1 MAFSPITQYIPA
13 NAHRWARLEA
23 RPRTNDFV
31 RSLSAEMRDPL
42 WMLTR
47 QWQWGEFK
55 GEDTGSAVFSELSV
69 QNSPITRFSKGG
81 GPNLLTDNNENI
93 FTSGGDVPGLVG
105 KSVPM
110 EASVEELN
118 VPLDYQTAV
127 KLGQRWKKL
136 LASNNLTYDSAPG
149 QNLYVDIYLSN
160 ADLQFEEFKGA
171 GKTDFQKAVFESNKH
186 LNQTYEA
193 TRRRTLDGRNLLEYL
208 KGNLTLSTPIDNSS
222 LSTNDQAKITDAEN
236 KFVAWVASL
245 FFSPDSNAWNENQM
259 EYQFACSVSDKPA
272 GVGSEPEVL
281 TADQYYHG
289 HLDWYSFD
297 LHKNPASPEID
308 STLFSD
314 ITSNE
319 AALTTT
325 RKVEMLP
332 TGVRFEG
339 MPADRW
345 WELEDGQINIGKLDT
360 GDIDVA
366 SILLA
371 EFGLV
376 YGNEWSVV
384 PFKLPVGSLSKVK
397 SIVVT
402 DTFGGKT
409 LVQTA
414 GASTGTNWQN
424 WSMFTLSSNDGSG
437 DDRLFIPPVVH
448 GLQESEPIEKINFIR
463 DESAN
468 MVWGVETI
476 VPDGLGGGMNG
487 HESMRAYR
495 QQLNPS
501 GNTKD
506 FENLEGT
513 FAQYTLATQVP
524 ENWIPFVPK
533 KVSNL
538 PSERHIY
545 LRRGRM
551 PRFIPGVT
559 LDQLQ
564 TEDFVLPR
572 THLLT
577 EQGLGALEPMDINE
591 EEVPREGAMVKTTF
605 QRARWYNG
613 KTYLWMGRRKTAGRG
628 EGNSGLRFDQLE

>member
-1 MAFSPITQYIPA
+1 MPYSPIFNYKPA
-13 NAHRWARLEA
+13 NAHRWARVEA

-55 GEDTGSAVFSELSV
+55 GEDTGTAVFSEISV
-69 QNSPITRFSKGG
+69 QNSPVTRLSKGG
-81 GPNLLTDNNENI
+81 GPNVLTDEAS
-93 FTSGGDVPGLVG
+93 FSSGGG
-105 KSVPM
+105 SVPM
-110 EASVEELN
+110 EARVEELT

-127 KLGQRWKKL
+127 KLGQRWKKML
-136 LASNNLTYDSAPG
+136 IAMNLDYDSVPS
-149 QNLYVDIYLSN
+149 QNLYNDIYFLN
-160 ADLQFEEFKGA
+160 ADLKFDDFKGV
-171 GKTDFQKAVFESNKH
+171 GKTDLQISSFETNKP

-193 TRRRTLDGRNLLEYL
+193 TRRRTLDGRKLLDYL
-208 KGNLTLSTPIDNSS
+208 KGNLTLTTPIDNTS
-222 LSTNDQAKITDAEN
+222 LSAGDQAQITDAEN
-236 KFVAWVASL
+236 KFVVWVENL
-245 FFSPDSNAWNENQM
+245 FFSPDSNAWNSNHM

-272 GVGSEPEVL
+272 GSGNQPEVL
-281 TADQYYHG
+281 TADQYHSG
-289 HLDWYSFD
+289 NLDWYSFD
-297 LHKNPASPEID
+297 IHKNPQSPTID
-308 STLFSD
+308 SSLFTD
-314 ITSNE
+314 ITSLE
-319 AALTTT
+319 EDLITT

-332 TGVRFEG
+332 TGVHFEG

-345 WELEDGQINIGKLDT
+345 WELEDGQINIGKLDS

-366 SILLA
+366 SIILA

-384 PFKLPVGSLSKVK
+384 PFKIPVGSLSKIK
-397 SIVVT
+397 SIVIT

-409 LVQTA
+409 LVETA
-414 GASTGTNWQN
+414 GASSGTNWQN
-424 WSMFTLSSNDGSG
+424 WSMFTLSTNDNSG

-448 GLQESEPIEKINFIR
+448 GLQESEPIEQINFIR

-468 MVWGVETI
+468 MVWGVESI

-487 HESMRAYR
+487 HESARKYR
-495 QQLNPS
+495 QPLNPT

-506 FENLEGT
+506 FDNLDGT

-533 KVSNL
+533 RITNAPNSR
-538 PSERHIY
+538 EIF

-551 PRFIPGVT
+551 QRFIPNVT
-559 LDQLQ
+559 LNAGLN
-564 TEDFVLPR
+564 EDFVLPR
-572 THLLT
+572 TYLLT
-577 EQGLGALEPMDINE
+577 EQGLGPAEPMDVHE
-591 EEVPREGAMVKTTF
+591 EEIPREGAIVKTTF

-613 KTYLWMGRRKTAGRG
+613 KTYLWMGRRKSAGRG
-628 EGNSGLRFDQLE
+628 EGSSGLEFDQLE

>member
-1 MAFSPITQYIPA
+1 MSTSPIADYRAA
-13 NAHRWARLEA
+13 NTHRWARLEG

-55 GEDTGSAVFSELSV
+55 GEDTGSAVFSELNV
-69 QNSPITRFSKGG
+69 QNSPITRLSKGG
-81 GPNLLTDNNENI
+81 GPNVLTDPGT
-93 FTSGGDVPGLVG
+93 FTSGGG
-105 KSVPM
+105 SVPM
-110 EASVEELN
+110 EARVEELT

-136 LASNNLTYDSAPG
+136 LASNNLDYDSVMG
-149 QNLYVDIYLSN
+149 QNLYKDIYLSN
-160 ADLQFEEFKGA
+160 ADLQFEEFKGV
-171 GKTDFQKAVFESNKH
+171 GKTDLQIASFETNKP

-193 TRRRTLDGRNLLEYL
+193 TRRRTLDGRKLLAYL
-208 KGNLTLSTPIDNSS
+208 KGTITLTIPIDNTS
-222 LSTNDQAKITDAEN
+222 LSTNDQSKITDAEN
-236 KFVAWVASL
+236 KFEVWVENL
-245 FFSPDSNAWNENQM
+245 FFSPASNAWNDNQM
-259 EYQFACSVSDKPA
+259 EYQFACSVADKS
-272 GVGSEPEVL
+272 VGNQPEVL
-281 TADQYYHG
+281 TAEQYYHG

-297 LHKNPASPEID
+297 IHKDPASPTID
-308 STLFSD
+308 NTLID
-314 ITSNE
+314 PILAE
-319 AALTTT
+319 EQDLITT

-345 WELEDGQINIGKLDT
+345 WELEDGQVNIGKLDT

-424 WSMFTLSSNDGSG
+424 WSMFTLSTNDGTG

-448 GLQESEPIEKINFIR
+448 GLQESEPIEQINFIR

-468 MVWGVETI
+468 MVWGVEKI
-476 VPDGLGGGMNG
+476 VPDGLGGGMSG
-487 HESMRAYR
+487 HESARAYR
-495 QQLNPS
+495 QQLNPA
-501 GNTKD
+501 GNTKEFD
-506 FENLEGT
+506 NLDGT

-533 KVSNL
+533 RVSNAL
-538 PSERHIY
+538 TERQIF

-551 PRFIPGVT
+551 PRFIPNVT
-559 LDQLQ
+559 LDAGLN
-564 TEDFVLPR
+564 EDFVLPR
-572 THLLT
+572 SFLLT
-577 EQGLGALEPMDINE
+577 EQGLGALDAMDVHE
-591 EEVPREGAMVKTTF
+591 EEVPREGAIVKTTF

-613 KTYLWMGRRKTAGRG
+613 KTYLWMGRRKSAGRG

>member
-1 MAFSPITQYIPA
+1 MPISQYIPA
-13 NAHRWARLEA
+13 NVHRWARLEA

-55 GEDTGSAVFSELSV
+55 GEDTGSAIFSELNV
-69 QNSPITRFSKGG
+69 QNSPVTRLSKGG
-81 GPNLLTDNNENI
+81 GPNELTNEAS
-93 FTSGGDVPGLVG
+93 FTSGGG
-105 KSVPM
+105 SVPM
-110 EASVEELN
+110 EARVEELP

-136 LASNNLTYDSAPG
+136 LASNNLDYDSVPS
-149 QNLYVDIYLSN
+149 QNLYNDVYLSN
-160 ADLQFEEFKGA
+160 SDLQFEDYKGI
-171 GKTDFQKAVFESNKH
+171 GKTDLQKASFETNKQ

-193 TRRRTLDGRNLLEYL
+193 TRRRTLDGRNLLAYL
-208 KGNLTLSTPIDNSS
+208 KGDLTLSTPINNGS
-222 LSTNDQAKITDAEN
+222 LSSNDQAKITDAEN
-236 KFVAWVASL
+236 KFVAWVENL
-245 FFSPDSNAWNENQM
+245 FFSPDSNAWNNNQM
-259 EYQFACSVSDKPA
+259 EYQFACSVSDKAA
-272 GVGSEPEVL
+272 GNQPEVL
-281 TADQYYHG
+281 TADQYYQG

-297 LHKNPASPEID
+297 IHNNPQSPQID
-308 STLFSD
+308 STLFSN
-314 ITSNE
+314 ITNDE
-319 AALTTT
+319 AALITT

-360 GDIDVA
+360 GDIEVA

-376 YGNEWSVV
+376 YGNEWNIV
-384 PFKLPVGSLSKVK
+384 PFQLPVGSLSKIK

-424 WSMFTLSSNDGSG
+424 WSMFTLSTNDNTN
-437 DDRLFIPPVVH
+437 DDRLFIPPVVYDM
-448 GLQESEPIEKINFIR
+448 QESEPIEQINFIR

-468 MVWGVETI
+468 MVWGIETI

-487 HESMRAYR
+487 HESMRMYR
-495 QQLNPS
+495 QKLNPS
-501 GNTKD
+501 GNTKK
-506 FENLEGT
+506 FEKLDGT

-533 KVSNL
+533 RISTA
-538 PSERHIY
+538 STERQIF

-551 PRFIPGVT
+551 PRYIPDPNTT
-559 LDQLQ
+559 LDPMLL
-564 TEDFVLPR
+564 EDFVLPR
-572 THLLT
+572 TYLLT
-577 EQGLGALEPMDINE
+577 EQGLGPSDPMDIHE
-591 EEVPREGAMVKTTF
+591 EEVPREGAIVKTTF

-613 KTYLWMGRRKTAGRG
+613 KTYLWMGRRKTAGCG
-628 EGNSGLRFDQLE
+628 EGSSGLRFDELE